1 MHWIDEDNEDR
12 PCCPDHV
19 LIAEPGE
26 RLHAAFVVYWK
37 RILTE
42 GSVLPRGSRDGL
54 LIEILARDEDE
65 DQDGTATATFYTSR
79 HEENENASRHILRSD
94 DLVCDRGENE
104 DRRSFVKTHLVWQLG
119 RYFTLKQALQHP
131 EVWPLFEKI
140 KASEPL
146 RVQAAAAYGHFDL
159 QPGEK
164 GFGPLSASDR
174 SALSGL
180 KPSLRDA
187 IEGLGSGVVG
197 IPEEPR

>member
-94 DLVCDRGENE
+94 G
-104 DRRSFVKTHLVWQLG
+104 
-119 RYFTLKQALQHP
+119 
-131 EVWPLFEKI
+131 
-140 KASEPL
+140 
-146 RVQAAAAYGHFDL
+146 
-159 QPGEK
+159 PG
-164 GFGPLSASDR
+164 L
-174 SALSGL
+174 
-180 KPSLRDA
+180 
-187 IEGLGSGVVG
+187 
-197 IPEEPR
+197 